1 MKIEEKAR
9 LWTKSGCGFAR
20 KDLRQ
25 NRWYRSMHKHIP
37 ELFHVA
43 AFDPLFLS
51 GVGSRRILFSSE
63 GVQLS
68 RCNSPTD
75 SFINSGY
82 MEKFRYV
89 LMHRSIPS
97 VLPQVF
103 PCKPKSRFSPFIV
116 GTIVG
121 AESYLD
127 SY

>member
-1 MKIEEKAR
+1 M
-9 LWTKSGCGFAR
+9 WPS
-20 KDLRQ
+20 
-25 NRWYRSMHKHIP
+25 
-37 ELFHVA
+37 ELHR
-43 AFDPLFLS
+43 DNCTP
-51 GVGSRRILFSSE
+51 SRE

-103 PCKPKSRFSPFIV
+103 PCKPTSRFSPFIV

-121 AESYLD
+121 AES
-127 SY
+127 SSR